1 MYRTGG
7 MILKK
12 SKVLIANKFPAEAAE
27 YIARFCDCEAWEGEG
42 MMPRELLL
50 EKLSDIEG
58 LLLSDFAIDEELLEA
73 APKLRAVSNVSV
85 GYNNFDISAMKKHGV
100 IGTNTPGVLNDT
112 MADMVFGLMLS
123 TARRIAELD
132 RYIREGLW
140 NKAGDDESLFG
151 LDVHHGT
158 LGIIGMGRIGET
170 VARRA
175 RCGFD
180 MEVCY
185 YNRSRKPEVEE
196 QLGIRYSEL
205 EQLLRTS
212 DFIVLL
218 TPLKSDTYHMIDH
231 KEFDM
236 MKRTAIFINASR
248 GQNVN
253 EKALIEA
260 LKQRKIY
267 GAGLDVFESEPI
279 EGGNPLLELPNVVM
293 TPHIGTATYKTWTS
307 MAMLAAENLVKA
319 LQGEIPPN
327 IVPEFKK

>member
-1 MYRTGG
+1 
-7 MILKK
+7 MILNRP
-12 SKVLIANKFPAEAAE
+12 KVLIANKFPAEASE
-27 YIARFCDCEAWEGEG
+27 YISRFCDCEVWDGGG

-50 EKLSDIEG
+50 GKLSDIEG
-58 LLLSDFAIDEELLEA
+58 LLLSDFSIDEELLKA
-73 APKLRAVSNVSV
+73 APKLRVVSNVSV
-85 GYNNFDISAMKKHGV
+85 GYNNFDISAMKKCRV

-112 MADMVFGLMLS
+112 MADIVFGLMLS

-132 RYIREGLW
+132 RFMREGLW
-140 NKAGDDESLFG
+140 NKGGDDEGLFG
-151 LDVHHGT
+151 LDVHHST

-175 RCGFD
+175 RYGFD

-196 QLGIRYSEL
+196 QLSIRYAEL

-218 TPLKSDTYHMIDH
+218 TPLKNDTYHMIDH

-248 GQNVN
+248 GQNIN

-260 LKQRKIY
+260 LKQGKIY

-279 EGGNPLLELPNVVM
+279 EEGNPLLELPNVVM

-307 MAMLAAENLVKA
+307 MAILAAENLVKA

-327 IVPEFKK
+327 IVPELKK

>member
-1 MYRTGG
+1 
-7 MILKK
+7 MILNRP
-12 SKVLIANKFPAEAAE
+12 KVLIANKFPAEAAE
-27 YIARFCDCEAWEGEG
+27 YISRFCDCEAWEGKG

-100 IGTNTPGVLNDT
+100 IGTNTPGVLNAT

-123 TARRIAELD
+123 AARRIAELD
-132 RYIREGLW
+132 RYMREGLW
-140 NKAGDDESLFG
+140 NKAGDDEGLFG
-151 LDVHHGT
+151 LDVHHAT

-253 EKALIEA
+253 EQALIEA
-260 LKQRKIY
+260 LKQGKIY
-267 GAGLDVFESEPI
+267 GAGLDVFESEPV
-279 EGGNPLLELPNVVM
+279 EEGNPLLELPNVVM

-327 IVPEFKK
+327 IVPEFRK